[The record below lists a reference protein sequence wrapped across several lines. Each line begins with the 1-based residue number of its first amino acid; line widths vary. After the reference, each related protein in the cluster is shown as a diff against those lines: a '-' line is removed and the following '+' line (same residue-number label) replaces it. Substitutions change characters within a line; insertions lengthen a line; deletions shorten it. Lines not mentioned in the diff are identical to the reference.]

1 MLQETL
7 ESSLK
12 TRSILVT
19 RWGVNL
25 LKLRVKKLEFK
36 LFLIHKFLCLPSQIL
51 QDYDKLGLGDKG
63 N

>member
-1 MLQETL
+1 MLPEDL
-7 ESSLK
+7 ESLLK
-12 TRSILVT
+12 TKSILVT
-19 RWGVNL
+19 RCGVNL

-36 LFLIHKFLCLPSQIL
+36 LFLIHKFLCFLAQIL

>member
-1 MLQETL
+1 MLPETL

-12 TRSILVT
+12 TKSILVT

-36 LFLIHKFLCLPSQIL
+36 LFLIHKFVCLLAQIL
-51 QDYDKLGLGDKG
+51 QGFEKLGLRDKG